1 MKKQSLDSQM
11 VKGHMDL
18 LVLGLLQSR
27 GAMHGYR
34 IRKELTDL
42 SGRVFQPSYGRLY
55 PHLAEMSKNGWLKS
69 RTELVGERRERKTY
83 SITAK
88 GETELKRRI
97 EKWSLFSKGIEEVLK
112 HCRF

>member
-1 MKKQSLDSQM
+1 M
-11 VKGHMDL
+11 VKGHMEM

-34 IRKELTDL
+34 IRQELTDL
-42 SGRVFQPSYGRLY
+42 SNQVLQPSYGWLY
-55 PHLAEMSKNGWLKS
+55 PHLAEMGKLGWLKS

-83 SITAK
+83 FITAK
-88 GETELKRRI
+88 GETELNRRI
-97 EKWSLFSKGIEEVLK
+97 QKWSLFSNGIEQVLK